1 MQSST
6 EALKPSS
13 GEQQL
18 QPHAEKSP
26 DHKDVEGLF
35 FGWVLIIVF
44 AVMVVHVVVTV
55 TTDKRNLKM
64 RLDRAARTRLRNED
78 IFAQT
83 IAAIELQRRRDEERA
98 HQPTIPVTNAEIAE
112 RRGRRI
118 TRLY

>member
-18 QPHAEKSP
+18 QPHTEKTP

-35 FGWVLIIVF
+35 FGWLVLVVF
-44 AVMVVHVVVTV
+44 VGMVVYVITAINI
-55 TTDKRNLKM
+55 DRRELKA
-64 RLDRAARTRLRNED
+64 RRERALRTRLRND
-78 IFAQT
+78 GIFART
-83 IAAIELQRRRDEERA
+83 IAAIELQRRREEERA
-98 HQPTIPVTNAEIAE
+98 HQPAIPVTNAEVAE
-112 RRGRRI
+112 RRRRI